1 MPRARANSPSR
12 SGAVVTPD
20 ARRLDLARSDA
31 AAARARAAPLDA
43 PRVDRRRR
51 ARSRSPTTAGA
62 TLPGTSRSRTC
73 DAARR
78 SARGRS
84 ATSSRARSAGARA
97 VVLKEGS
104 AFRGGARF
112 VEAEGRIWRR
122 ARGWSGG
129 AKFLGVAGAN
139 AYLVFEDEGRDT
151 LEGALGGGGLGGVF
165 GGGRDGAAFAEALGC
180 ATEAQACKKV
190 SRELLKCVKGLH
202 DKKIIH
208 RDVKPNNV
216 LLTKKGLRLIDLGG
230 AADLKT
236 GQNYDEAETVF
247 DPVYGPPERYLTGKF
262 GGGGGAGEWNK
273 NKPDLFDAFSVGMVI
288 LQVSVPAFR
297 KKNGMKGVRGELK
310 TWAYDC
316 EAWRASLPERR
327 QSDFAI
333 LDEND
338 GAGWKLVCG
347 LVANRSQ
354 RISVS
359 KALSSSFC
367 R

>member
-1 MPRARANSPSR
+1 MRVASPARVAPRPRARAPPR
-12 SGAVVTPD
+12 ST
-20 ARRLDLARSDA
+20 
-31 AAARARAAPLDA
+31 
-43 PRVDRRRR
+43 RR
-51 ARSRSPTTAGA
+51 APASSPRAFAESDDAGRDRA
-62 TLPGTSRSRTC
+62 GDIALADVRRGEKIGAGSFGDVFAGTL
-73 DAARR
+73 
-78 SARGRS
+78 RGDV
-84 ATSSRARSAGARA
+84 A

-151 LEGALGGGGLGGVF
+151 LEGALGDGGLGGVL
-165 GGGRDGAAFAEALGC
+165 GRGRDGAAFAEALGC
-180 ATEAQACKKV
+180 ATEAEACKKV

-327 QSDFAI
+327 QSDFSI
-333 LDEND
+333 LDENN

-359 KALSSSFC
+359 KALSSPFC

>member
-1 MPRARANSPSR
+1 MRVASTSRVLTTPRARAPRR
-12 SGAVVTPD
+12 ST
-20 ARRLDLARSDA
+20 
-31 AAARARAAPLDA
+31 
-43 PRVDRRRR
+43 RR
-51 ARSRSPTTAGA
+51 APPTPPRAFAESDDGGRDFAGDIA
-62 TLPGTSRSRTC
+62 LADVRRGEKIGAGSFGDVFAGTL
-73 DAARR
+73 
-78 SARGRS
+78 RGR
-84 ATSSRARSAGARA
+84 TA

-122 ARGWSGG
+122 ARGWRGG
-129 AKFLGVAGAN
+129 ATFLGVAGAN